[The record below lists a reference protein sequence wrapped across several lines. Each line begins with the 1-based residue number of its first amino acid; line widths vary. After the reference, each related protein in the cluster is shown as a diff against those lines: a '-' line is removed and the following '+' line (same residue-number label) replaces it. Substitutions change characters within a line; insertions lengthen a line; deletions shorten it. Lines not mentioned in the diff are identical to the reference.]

1 MTDGDTSTV
10 LYQGKKQY
18 KVRLQLMENRITDLK
33 ALDGMARLNTLNL
46 SQNRVTDLSPLA
58 GVPNLTT
65 LWLSGNQVQDVTPL
79 KELKKLRTVLL
90 QANRVPPGQ
99 LEELRKAIPG
109 CRVNN
114 KTASP

>member
-1 MTDGDTSTV
+1 MTDGDTITV

-18 KVRLQLMENRITDLK
+18 KVRLQLMENRI
-33 ALDGMARLNTLNL
+33 
-46 SQNRVTDLSPLA
+46 TDLSPLA

-114 KTASP
+114 